1 MAFDPFDFEKE
12 ILNERN
18 KAINDKNTKE
28 YNQLN
33 ENKKALLINLG
44 KIKSKEPISKLQT
57 YEAIKIETE
66 QLLIREKTLFII
78 NSVVTVGLMAATI
91 RIIL

>member
-1 MAFDPFDFEKE
+1 MVFDISVEAT
-12 ILNERN
+12 NARN
-18 KAINDKNTKE
+18 KAINDQNDQKYKQ
-28 YNQLN
+28 YNQ
-33 ENKKALLINLG
+33 NKNAVLINLG
-44 KIKSKEPISKLQT
+44 KLKSKEPVSKLQT

-78 NSVVTVGLMAATI
+78 NSVVTVGLTVAAI

>member
-1 MAFDPFDFEKE
+1 MVFDISVEAT
-12 ILNERN
+12 NTRN
-18 KAINDKNTKE
+18 KAINDENDKKYKE
-28 YNQLN
+28 YNQ
-33 ENKKALLINLG
+33 KKNAVLINLG
-44 KIKSKEPISKLQT
+44 KLKSKEPVSKLQT

-78 NSVVTVGLMAATI
+78 NSVVTVGLMVAAI